1 MDLCNVHVSSS
12 HQKIDFA
19 IQRKTQ
25 KSGKHSCGHIGNRIS
40 IEHNTYYIRVC
51 TKISN
56 TKHFESSMTMSAK
69 TTTCGRITLWEL
81 KCHTFTF
88 IMKRS
93 SNKAA
98 ITIHSLHQLST
109 NSGCRCKY
117 VIICQIF
124 WAKHNTKKFCVLG
137 GFLSIVQGSSKT
149 QKQHR
154 IW

>member
-1 MDLCNVHVSSS
+1 MSSS

-40 IEHNTYYIRVC
+40 TEHNIRVC
-51 TKISN
+51 SKISN
-56 TKHFESSMTMSAK
+56 MKHFESSMTMSAETK
-69 TTTCGRITLWEL
+69 TCGRITLWEL

-88 IMKRS
+88 IIKRS

-117 VIICQIF
+117 VIICQSF
-124 WAKHNTKKFCVLG
+124 WAKHNTKKILCLGWVSVHCSKATVRLRSSIEHFC
-137 GFLSIVQGSSKT
+137 SKCM
-149 QKQHR
+149 
-154 IW
+154 